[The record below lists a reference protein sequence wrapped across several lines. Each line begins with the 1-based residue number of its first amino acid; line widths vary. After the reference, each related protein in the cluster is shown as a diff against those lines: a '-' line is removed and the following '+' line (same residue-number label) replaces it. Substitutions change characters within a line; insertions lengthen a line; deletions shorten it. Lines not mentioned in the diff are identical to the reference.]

1 MTEKVRMP
9 ADLGQV
15 TLKLLGKFDSR
26 DLARFGL
33 PTSIAF
39 LYIYTASNPSITA
52 YAVFAASTVFGST
65 WAIWRPWGRPLDQN
79 LYQALR
85 WTTQKEIDVTPE
97 VEQGLIKAGDSVTAL
112 IEVEPINLELKSG
125 SEKAA
130 LHKLYQDLLQ
140 TVDYQ
145 VTVYSTQSPIDLK
158 THLNELDTSDKV
170 QESYSDYCHRL
181 QEAGQNKTTHYVSVR
196 VEDGDI
202 EELENRV
209 DEIQEQLNSGGLTTN
224 RVSQFEGNEV
234 KPTPEVNHNNLTY
247 PDSEN
252 RTSSKTVCVS
262 EYPGDVDFS
271 WITQLLQV
279 EGLVDVTQVVNP
291 REAADTV
298 SSLQKL
304 ENKAEAENDSLVR
317 KGYGSSRRLERLLDD
332 VDWFQNLLADQDDQP
347 VEYGVYI
354 TVYGENDEACEATLR
369 QVQNRLKTLG
379 IKYRNTALRTDQ
391 SHYTTMPGLPDKLD
405 EGLLVP
411 AGSAASGFPFT
422 STSSIDENGVLF
434 GVGNSTDASIILD
447 RFKWNAGHQ
456 VLAGATGSGKSFYSK
471 LLLLRSSL
479 IYDNLQINIVDPKP
493 EYGEIEKVLRNYA
506 SVNRFEF
513 KGSVSDDAQEL
524 IQHVEEAYHS
534 AQQTS
539 AKTIVVVDEAHRLLK
554 TEQGASVLSTLV
566 REARSSN
573 TAATLITQTIN
584 DFYRTEDGEDILKN
598 IPCKALFAHEEA
610 DNRPAEAFN
619 LSTVA
624 ETSLYNLAK
633 GDQDSTDYSQAILS
647 VSNQFESEI
656 KVEASDVEASI
667 IEKGEIAD
675 NISPAYSDFEKDHNG
690 EHSFSEIS
698 EEAQNAEE
706 DTNSI
711 IESLSRIDLPA
722 LSWPSLS
729 SNSDNATPSE
739 PLKNDSN
746 SNDTTAETSFG
757 IPNWIKGLAIAGGL
771 FLGIT
776 FVIALAA
783 VSSDNLVESNS
794 IFGVIAKLILTFS
807 ISTLLLYFCFSLVDA
822 YNAVKEA

>member
-39 LYIYTASNPSITA
+39 LYIYTSSNPSITA
-52 YAVFAASTVFGST
+52 YALFAASTVLGST
-65 WAIWRPWGRPLDQN
+65 WAVWRPWGRPLDQN

-85 WTTQKEIDVTPE
+85 WTTQKKIDVTPE

-145 VTVYSTQSPIDLK
+145 ITVYSTQSPVDLK
-158 THLNELDTSDKV
+158 SYLNELDTSDKV
-170 QESYSDYCHRL
+170 QKSYSDYCHRL
-181 QEAGQNKTTHYVSVR
+181 QEDGQNTTSHYVSVR
-196 VEDGDI
+196 VEDGDV

-224 RVSQFEGNEV
+224 RVSKV
-234 KPTPEVNHNNLTY
+234 KEEQVRPAPEVNHNNLAY
-247 PDSEN
+247 PNSKN
-252 RTSSKTVCVS
+252 RGFSKTVYVS

-271 WITQLLQV
+271 WITQILQV
-279 EGLVDVTQVVNP
+279 EGLVDVTQVVKP
-291 REAADTV
+291 REAAGTV

-332 VDWFQNLLADQDDQP
+332 VDWFRNLLADQDDQP

-354 TVYGENDEACEATLR
+354 TVYGESHEACEAALR

-379 IKYRNTALRTDQ
+379 IKYRDTALRTDH
-391 SHYTTMPGLPDKLD
+391 SHYTTTPGLPDKLD

-479 IYDNLQINIVDPKP
+479 IYDDLNINIVDPKP
-493 EYGEIEKVLRNYA
+493 EYSQIEEVLEEQA
-506 SVNRFEF
+506 SVNRYEF
-513 KGSVSDDAQEL
+513 TGSISDNTEKLVEAVQEAYRDAQS
-524 IQHVEEAYHS
+524 YCG
-534 AQQTS
+534 
-539 AKTIVVVDEAHRLLK
+539 KTIVVVDEAHRLLK
-554 TEQGASVLSTLV
+554 KEEGASALSTLV

-573 TAATLITQTIN
+573 TAVTLITQTIS
-584 DFYRTEDGEDILKN
+584 DFNRTKDGADILKN
-598 IPCKALFAHEEA
+598 IPCKALFAHEKA
-610 DNRPAEAFN
+610 DGEIAETFS
-619 LSTVA
+619 LSTIA
-624 ETSLYNLAK
+624 ETQLYNLAK
-633 GDQDSTDYSQAILS
+633 GAEDATEYSQSILS
-647 VSNQFESEI
+647 VSNQLETQVKIEATETEQRLIEEGEI
-656 KVEASDVEASI
+656 PDVEEEI
-667 IEKGEIAD
+667 QDIEAD
-675 NISPAYSDFEKDHNG
+675 
-690 EHSFSEIS
+690 S
-698 EEAQNAEE
+698 EEAISPSVNHEE
-706 DTNSI
+706 H
-711 IESLSRIDLPA
+711 
-722 LSWPSLS
+722 
-729 SNSDNATPSE
+729 
-739 PLKNDSN
+739 
-746 SNDTTAETSFG
+746 
-757 IPNWIKGLAIAGGL
+757 
-771 FLGIT
+771 
-776 FVIALAA
+776 
-783 VSSDNLVESNS
+783 SSDNDSSVTDIISGIEVPFLPTLSSDDNQTETKSKEEESSRDNLLPDFQIS
-794 IFGVIAKLILTFS
+794 EYISKNMEIGLLMAKLFLHMF
-807 ISTLLLYFCFSLVDA
+807 LLYLISGFLTRLLQDMLGFGPIVRYLVLVA
-822 YNAVKEA
+822 LVYLLMAVWFGISASFDTSPQKGDTA